1 MDWLI
6 FITIAVI
13 ADSTRIFID
22 NYISCDYF
30 KGKTAVAQK
39 YFYCFAFPIIGIIC
53 ALIAGVDFTAV
64 PFHVYILFILS
75 GACSVI
81 AGIPYYRALELSEST
96 DYGIF
101 IQLSPIIY
109 LILGWLFLGQTITY
123 VQLIAFL
130 IILSAPLLVILTTKK
145 RSRNVRMKAAFYAFL
160 NVFIVAVGAMIFV
173 QQNTSD
179 LNFITEMAF
188 VFIGKGL
195 GNIVIMALAPEWRKR
210 YHYVSKTTHHKVLR
224 PLIATFISCIVKDF
238 ATNLALILAPSVA
251 LVSAISDS
259 SKPIFIFFMGILF
272 TLLWPKFGRE
282 KLNKKTILVHL
293 IATVLV
299 VIGICLIQFVQV

>member
-6 FITIAVI
+6 FVTIAVI
-13 ADSTRIFID
+13 ADSSRIFID

-30 KGKTAVAQK
+30 KSKMAVAQK
-39 YFYCFAFPIIGIIC
+39 YFYCFSFIVVGIIC

-75 GACSVI
+75 GACAVV

-101 IQLSPIIY
+101 IQLSPVLY
-109 LILGWLFLGQTITY
+109 LILGWLFLGQTISS

-130 IILSAPLLVILTTKK
+130 IILSAPILVIVTTKK
-145 RSRNVRMKAAFYAFL
+145 RSRKIRLKAALYAFL
-160 NVFIVAVGAMIFV
+160 SIFISTVGALIFV
-173 QQNTSD
+173 QQNTTE

-188 VFIGKGL
+188 VFIGKGI
-195 GNIVIMALAPEWRKR
+195 GNTIIMALAPKWRKR
-210 YHYVSKTTHHKVLR
+210 YHYVMKSTHHRVLR
-224 PLIATFISCIVKDF
+224 PLFATFIACILKDF

-251 LVSAISDS
+251 LVSAVSDS
-259 SKPIFIFFMGILF
+259 SKPIVIFFMGIVF
-272 TLLWPKFGRE
+272 TIIWPRFGRE
-282 KLNKKTILVHL
+282 KLNKRTVLVHL
-293 IATVLV
+293 IATILV